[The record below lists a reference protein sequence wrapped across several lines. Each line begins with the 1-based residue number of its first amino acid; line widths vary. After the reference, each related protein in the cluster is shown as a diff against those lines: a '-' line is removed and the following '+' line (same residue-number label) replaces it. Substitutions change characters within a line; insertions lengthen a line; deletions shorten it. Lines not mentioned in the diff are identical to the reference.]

1 MKNILNYSYILF
13 SIICLYS
20 CSQGSSSINDDS
32 KKIDLDNRNYLLT
45 KKELS
50 GTYKGNKTDQK
61 FDLNTAV
68 KITIYEDGTYI
79 SNYYINGEELTKD
92 GYSPQKGTYEIRMQ
106 KEEIKNPYGE
116 VTGVKYNHGI
126 DFNENSKYG
135 LRTSTYLITGNFKFE
150 PFALHNWIDPEIILE
165 KTQ

>member
-1 MKNILNYSYILF
+1 MYILF

-68 KITIYEDGTYI
+68 KTIPTSFFAGFAKVTEREFYEVED
-79 SNYYINGEELTKD
+79 
-92 GYSPQKGTYEIRMQ
+92 PQSRNAPK
-106 KEEIKNPYGE
+106 
-116 VTGVKYNHGI
+116 VT
-126 DFNENSKYG
+126 F
-135 LRTSTYLITGNFKFE
+135 
-150 PFALHNWIDPEIILE
+150 
-165 KTQ
+165 